1 MADDSAGCLPATVL
15 RVVDD
20 PERLAT
26 LRGLQVLDT
35 AADADFDRLTG
46 LAATLLNAPVALVTL
61 VDTERQWFR
70 GRTGV
75 DMTETPVGISFCAY
89 AIATGDDVTVVE
101 DAEAD
106 PRFAGNPLVTGEH
119 HLRFYIGVPIVVGGA
134 RLGTLCVL
142 DRVAR
147 PRPPPELIIQLQA
160 LASLAC
166 SLLTLK
172 ENTRTSVLTRAA
184 LVREEKRRAL
194 AVDAASLASWVWNIG
209 TDTIE
214 CDSLL
219 PALMN
224 LPRAISLRGR
234 DVFLSIDRRDVVQAE
249 AKFRTTLLESDDYL
263 GEYRIR
269 NVEPERW
276 LASRGRVIERDD
288 AGKPTLVF
296 GVTYDISERKSTE
309 QRQRTL
315 LRELN
320 HRVKNTLATVQALAT
335 QTVRHSREPGEF
347 LKAFS
352 SRLQALGLAHGMLS
366 DREWRGIGIRELVQR
381 EVSPF
386 DDKAL
391 PRIVITGEDV
401 LLSPDQALG
410 LGLTMHELASNAV
423 KYGALSV
430 PEGEVEL
437 SWTVS
442 GRHDKRR
449 LLVKWREMG
458 GPRVAPPDR
467 QGFGS
472 ILIRRSLAKVLSSAV
487 RHEFAPEGVSAEI
500 ELPLEQQLD

>member
-1 MADDSAGCLPATVL
+1 
-15 RVVDD
+15 
-20 PERLAT
+20 
-26 LRGLQVLDT
+26 
-35 AADADFDRLTG
+35 
-46 LAATLLNAPVALVTL
+46 
-61 VDTERQWFR
+61 
-70 GRTGV
+70 
-75 DMTETPVGISFCAY
+75 
-89 AIATGDDVTVVE
+89 
-101 DAEAD
+101 
-106 PRFAGNPLVTGEH
+106 
-119 HLRFYIGVPIVVGGA
+119 
-134 RLGTLCVL
+134 
-142 DRVAR
+142 
-147 PRPPPELIIQLQA
+147 
-160 LASLAC
+160 
-166 SLLTLK
+166 
-172 ENTRTSVLTRAA
+172 
-184 LVREEKRRAL
+184 
-194 AVDAASLASWVWNIG
+194 
-209 TDTIE
+209 
-214 CDSLL
+214 
-219 PALMN
+219 
-224 LPRAISLRGR
+224 
-234 DVFLSIDRRDVVQAE
+234 
-249 AKFRTTLLESDDYL
+249 LESDDYL

-386 DDKAL
+386 DDKAR